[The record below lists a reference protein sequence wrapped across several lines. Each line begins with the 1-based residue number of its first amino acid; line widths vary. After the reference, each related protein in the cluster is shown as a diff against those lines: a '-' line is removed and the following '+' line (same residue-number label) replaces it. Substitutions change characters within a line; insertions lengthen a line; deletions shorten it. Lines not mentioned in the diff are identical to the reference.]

1 MRRVLLLSSLVLYI
15 LCGQAR
21 AAISP
26 ADQDRII
33 DKIAQIL
40 EEKYIHAE
48 VAREMVAILEKNRE
62 DYYVLSEPRLLTRRL
77 NADLFAVSKDHH
89 VKVLYTG
96 PGVDPMSA
104 FFTAESNYRFVKAE
118 TLTGNIGYLRMDEFS
133 THKEAIEVAEA
144 ALAFLA
150 NTDALIIDLRFNRG
164 GSGDLAT
171 LMLSYFFEKPTVINR
186 YFYRWTGKSS
196 HYMTHKKVEGR
207 RLVGKPL
214 YVLTSKYTASAA
226 EIFANTVKTFELGTL
241 VGERTF
247 GIANVADFAAL
258 ENGFSLLFTHG
269 EDKNP
274 ITGTNWQGT
283 GITPDVAC
291 GLDEAPARA
300 HELAW
305 SQVSGVQKGTP
316 WSEEAMSALFKPIQP
331 ENLATLAGLYGGTA
345 FFVEDGELFMQK
357 ENYPAYRLRPIGD
370 GSFVLADTEGSFL
383 LSFLTD
389 RVITTYANGDT
400 VQQSRDSPPGG

>member
-1 MRRVLLLSSLVLYI
+1 MRRILLLCSFVLYA
-15 LCGQAR
+15 LSGQAR

-26 ADQDRII
+26 ADQDRVI
-33 DKIAQIL
+33 DQIARIL
-40 EEKYIHAE
+40 AEKYIHAD
-48 VAREMVAILEKNRE
+48 VAGEMAAIMEKNRE
-62 DYYVLSEPRLLTRRL
+62 DYHALSEPRLLARRL
-77 NADLFAVSKDHH
+77 NVDLFAVSKDHH

-96 PGVDPMSA
+96 PGKDAMSV
-104 FFTAESNYRFVKAE
+104 FFTAESNYKFVKAE
-118 TLTGNIGYLRMDEFS
+118 TLPGNIGYLRMDEFS

-214 YVLTSKYTASAA
+214 YVLTSRHTASAA

-241 VGERTF
+241 VGEKTF

-300 HELAW
+300 HQLAW
-305 SQVSGVQKGTP
+305 SRISAEQEGAP
-316 WSEEAMSALFKPIQP
+316 WSEKAMSAHFNPVQP
-331 ENLATLAGLYGGTA
+331 ENLAALAGQYGSTA
-345 FFVEDGELFMQK
+345 VFFEDGALFLRK

-370 GSFVLADTEGSFL
+370 GKFVLADMEGSFL
-383 LSFLTD
+383 LSFRAD
-389 RVITTYANGDT
+389 MVITTYANGDT
-400 VQQSRDSPPGG
+400 VEQSRE